1 MSTYTGVELLAAV
14 GTAIC
19 SAPCDRRAVDDELL
33 ALLWQIWFRPLTAD

>member
-33 ALLWQIWFRPLTAD
+33 